1 MALVRAVAGIVIFI
15 LGLAASS
22 AAQGTGDIVG
32 RVADSSG
39 GVLPGVTVTA
49 TSLAT
54 NINRTTVTSETGDYA
69 FTLLPI
75 GIYEVKTDLAGFKT
89 QTARVTLSTGDR
101 ARVDVKLE
109 LGAVSES
116 VTVAGESPLLQTDT
130 SRVSSRL
137 TSETVQN
144 APIAGRNIMN
154 IVQLTPG
161 ASEGAANATI
171 SGNRPDD
178 RRQTS
183 AVSINGNPENDN
195 LQMVDGL
202 DNTERVMGGMGIK
215 PSIDAI
221 QEVVVQTNLYS
232 AENGRTLGG
241 VINIITKSGT
251 NQLRGSGFYFF
262 RNQHFDAKDF
272 FAVSKPL
279 NHLNQF
285 GGSLGGPL
293 KSDRTFFFVDYDQG
307 RIVKDQPF
315 VVTVPTARM
324 RNGDFSELSAS
335 IYDPLSSP
343 RTPFPGNVIPG
354 SRFDPTAAKLMS
366 LYPMPN
372 QPGLA
377 NNFAYNGGGWQT
389 NHATDVRIDHRLTA
403 KDTIFARYSYNLTN
417 GLTPS
422 QCPAAQI
429 GTRTIDPT
437 CNTNGTAGIYSGPY
451 HTFAHNV
458 VANWSRIASATL
470 ITELKYNFVRPLTS
484 ASRPSANADD
494 LASYL
499 GFRT

>member
-1 MALVRAVAGIVIFI
+1 MERIRLVPGVVILIF
-15 LGLAASS
+15 GLAVSS

-49 TSLAT
+49 TSLST
-54 NINRTTVTSETGDYA
+54 NISRTTVTSETGDYA

-75 GIYEVKTDLAGFKT
+75 GIYEVKTELTGFKT

-109 LGAVSES
+109 LGGVSES
-116 VTVAGESPLLQTDT
+116 ITVAGDAPLLQTDT
-130 SRVSSRL
+130 SRVSSSL
-137 TSETVQN
+137 AVETIQN
-144 APIAGRNIMN
+144 VPIAGRNIIN

-171 SGNRPDD
+171 SGN
-178 RRQTS
+178 
-183 AVSINGNPENDN
+183 PENDN
-195 LQMVDGL
+195 LQLVDGL

-251 NQLRGSGFYFF
+251 NQFRGSGFYFG

-272 FAVSKPL
+272 FAVTKPF

-293 KSDRTFFFVDYDQG
+293 KSNRTFFFVDYEQG
-307 RIVKDQPF
+307 RIIKDQPF

-335 IYDPLSSP
+335 IYDPLASR
-343 RTPFPGNVIPG
+343 RTPFPGNII
-354 SRFDPTAAKLMS
+354 SADRFDPMAVKLTS

-377 NNFAYNGGGWQT
+377 NNFAYNGNGWQT
-389 NHATDVRIDHRLTA
+389 NQTTDIRIDH
-403 KDTIFARYSYNLTN
+403 
-417 GLTPS
+417 
-422 QCPAAQI
+422 
-429 GTRTIDPT
+429 
-437 CNTNGTAGIYSGPY
+437 
-451 HTFAHNV
+451 H
-458 VANWSRIASATL
+458 
-470 ITELKYNFVRPLTS
+470 
-484 ASRPSANADD
+484 
-494 LASYL
+494 
-499 GFRT
+499 